1 MNGERVTLDTNILIY
16 SIDADASGRHDRA
29 TQFVDDAVD
38 KNCVL
43 TLQALS
49 EFYWAVTRK
58 GKMSHDDASAQ
69 VADWQ
74 RLFPTIT
81 AQPSTLTMAIQ
92 AATRHRL
99 AFWDAMMWATA
110 RQNGVDILYSEDFQH
125 GQNIG
130 GVQIKNPFYPA
141 ER

>member
-1 MNGERVTLDTNILIY
+1 MNNKRISIDTNILVY
-16 SIDADASGRHDRA
+16 SIDADASDRHERSK
-29 TQFVDDAVD
+29 QLVDEAVD

-58 GKMSHDDASAQ
+58 GKMPHDDAQAQ

-74 RLFPTIT
+74 LLFPIVM
-81 AQPSTLTMAIQ
+81 ARPSTLRMAIT
-92 AATRHRL
+92 AVVDHKL

-110 RQNGVDILYSEDFQH
+110 RQNGVDILFSEDFQD

-130 GVQIKNPFYPA
+130 GVQIRNPL
-141 ER
+141 